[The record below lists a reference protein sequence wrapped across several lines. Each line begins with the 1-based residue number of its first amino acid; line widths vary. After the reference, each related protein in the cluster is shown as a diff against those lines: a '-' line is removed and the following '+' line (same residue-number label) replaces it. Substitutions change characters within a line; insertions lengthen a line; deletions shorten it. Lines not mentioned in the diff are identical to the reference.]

1 MNRTVLQIPI
11 APALRQ
17 QAEAA
22 SLDLGFSS
30 LQDAV
35 RLLLHKLARRELT
48 VEVRYPEE
56 RLSPRAERRY
66 GRIIRDIK
74 SGKEKTVSFDR
85 TKEMMTYLHSL

>member
-11 APALRQ
+11 APSLRQ

-30 LQDAV
+30 LQDVV

-48 VEVRYPEE
+48 VTVQEEVVKLSKKAQARYAKMDEDF
-56 RLSPRAERRY
+56 RT
-66 GRIIRDIK
+66 
-74 SGKEKTVSFDR
+74 GKNVYSANNVDDFLR
-85 TKEMMTYLHSL
+85 QLHS

>member
-11 APALRQ
+11 APLLRQ

-48 VEVRYPEE
+48 VAVQEEEVVKLSKNAQARYTQMNEDF
-56 RLSPRAERRY
+56 RT
-66 GRIIRDIK
+66 
-74 SGKEKTVSFDR
+74 GKNVYHAKNVDDFLRQLRS
-85 TKEMMTYLHSL
+85 

>member
-11 APALRQ
+11 APLLRQ

-30 LQDAV
+30 LQDVV

-48 VEVRYPEE
+48 VTVGEEVVKLSKNSKKRYARMDEDFHT
-56 RLSPRAERRY
+56 
-66 GRIIRDIK
+66 GRNVYAAKNTDDFLK
-74 SGKEKTVSFDR
+74 Q
-85 TKEMMTYLHSL
+85 LHS